1 MSSRGRVR
9 VERGAKRVRAT
20 LGGQEVVDTTTPVL
34 VWEVPYYPAYY
45 LPLDDLA
52 AELRPT
58 GETTRSPSR
67 GDGQVHDVVLGEFV
81 AAGAALTFPGSPIEE
96 LRDLVRLDWD
106 SMDAWFEE
114 EVEVIVHPRS
124 PEVRVDVLA
133 SSRHVRVSVDG
144 VVLAESDRP
153 TLLFET
159 GLPMRAYLPQADV
172 RMDLLAP
179 TDTTSSCPYKGH
191 ARWWSVELPDGAR
204 HDDLAWSYP
213 TPLPESSGIDDLVA
227 FYDERVDVELDGVP
241 VERPRTKFA

>member
-1 MSSRGRVR
+1 
-9 VERGAKRVRAT
+9 
-20 LGGQEVVDTTTPVL
+20 
-34 VWEVPYYPAYY
+34 
-45 LPLDDLA
+45 
-52 AELRPT
+52 
-58 GETTRSPSR
+58 
-67 GDGQVHDVVLGEFV
+67 
-81 AAGAALTFPGSPIEE
+81 
-96 LRDLVRLDWD
+96 
-106 SMDAWFEE
+106 
-114 EVEVIVHPRS
+114 HPRS